1 MEIDEKKKTE
11 DILAESVITENKKV
25 EAAET
30 KKAETAELEQVKTAE
45 PVQAETAELV
55 QAKTAETKKAETA
68 EIEIEKVKAE
78 PAHGASA
85 KTEKSEAA
93 QSPEAQKTE
102 SDKAGTKKAET
113 AETGKSKAEKP
124 EGAKVTTEKPTKK
137 GRGKVIGLASLAVLV
152 VVLAGVYIRI
162 GGYYRTHFLPNTFV
176 NDRNISGMDVA
187 QAVELMNAYM
197 QDYVL
202 EVRGREPA
210 TAESGALLGTITSDA
225 VGLTS
230 GSSESTLK
238 NIMEEQNGM
247 LWIGS
252 FLKKEGTKIITEQ
265 DFAIYDEERLEN
277 LVRSWNACQSVNM
290 LPAEDAYISE
300 YSPERQAYEIIPE
313 TKGAELDVDQAI
325 LLVGE
330 ALRDL
335 ENTMDL
341 EEAGLYAEAEIL
353 QDDPRLTV
361 PVETANR
368 WLGTNIVYDWG
379 GNEVVLD
386 VETIQEWVTIED
398 GEAILDEKS
407 VKSFVKSQSRQY
419 DTYGKNKNF
428 VTTAGVTLKLASA
441 SYGWRTDTDVETEEL
456 LSLILEG
463 SIGSREPVYT
473 HKGMVKGTDGANDIG
488 NSYVEADLTNQH
500 LYLYQDG
507 EVVLETDFVSG
518 KISNGSGTPAGIF
531 GITYKTTDAVLRGR
545 DYATPVK
552 YWMPFY
558 GNYGMHDANWR
569 RDFGGDI
576 YLSNGSHGC
585 INLPPSMAE
594 QIYQYVSKGFPVICY
609 YYEEPLVPEGAE
621 ELPDPEATA
630 SAVDPSAEQPVPE
643 Q

>member
-1 MEIDEKKKTE
+1 MGIDENKKTE
-11 DILAESVITENKKV
+11 VIKAEAVTTENKKV

-30 KKAETAELEQVKTAE
+30 KKADTAE
-45 PVQAETAELV
+45 PM
-55 QAKTAETKKAETA
+55 QAKTTGIEKVKAETKKAET
-68 EIEIEKVKAE
+68 K
-78 PAHGASA
+78 
-85 KTEKSEAA
+85 KTETK
-93 QSPEAQKTE
+93 KT
-102 SDKAGTKKAET
+102 GTKKAET
-113 AETGKSKAEKP
+113 AETEKSNAEKI
-124 EGAKVTTEKPTKK
+124 EGAKADTEKSAKK
-137 GRGKVIGLASLAVLV
+137 SRGKVICFTSLAVLV
-152 VVLAGVYIRI
+152 VVLTGVYIRI
-162 GGYYRTHFLPNTFV
+162 GVYYRTHFLPNTFV
-176 NDRNISGMDVA
+176 NDRDISGMKVE
-187 QAVELMNAYM
+187 QAAELLDAYV

-238 NIMEEQNGM
+238 DILEEQNWV
-247 LWIGS
+247 LWIQF
-252 FLKKEGTKIITEQ
+252 FLKKDGTTVIM
-265 DFAIYDEERLEN
+265 DRDLAIYDEELLKN
-277 LVRSWNACQSVNM
+277 LMKSWNACQNVNM
-290 LPAEDAYISE
+290 LHAENAYISE

-330 ALRDL
+330 ALQYM
-335 ENTMDL
+335 ESTVDL
-341 EEAGLYAEAEIL
+341 EEAGLYAEAEIQ

-368 WLGTNIVYDWG
+368 WLGTNIVYNWV

-428 VTTAGVTLKLASA
+428 VTTAGVTLKLTSS
-441 SYGWRTDTDVETEEL
+441 SYGWRTDTDAETEEL
-456 LSLILEG
+456 LSLISEG
-463 SIGSREPVYT
+463 SIGSREPVYS
-473 HKGMVKGTDGANDIG
+473 HKGMIMDTDGVNDIG

-531 GITYKTTDAVLRGR
+531 GITYKTRDAVLRGR
-545 DYATPVK
+545 DYETPVK

-569 RDFGGDI
+569 GAFGGDI

-594 QIYQYVSKGFPVICY
+594 QIYQYMSKGFPVICY
-609 YYEEPLVPEGAE
+609 YYEEPVVPEDAV
-621 ELPDPEATA
+621 ELPDPEITA

>member
-1 MEIDEKKKTE
+1 MEIYENKKSE
-11 DILAESVITENKKV
+11 DIKAESVITENKKV
-25 EAAET
+25 EEAET
-30 KKAETAELEQVKTAE
+30 KT
-45 PVQAETAELV
+45 
-55 QAKTAETKKAETA
+55 
-68 EIEIEKVKAE
+68 
-78 PAHGASA
+78 
-85 KTEKSEAA
+85 
-93 QSPEAQKTE
+93 
-102 SDKAGTKKAET
+102 AET
-113 AETGKSKAEKP
+113 AETAKSKAKKLEVPK
-124 EGAKVTTEKPTKK
+124 ATKK
-137 GRGKVIGLASLAVLV
+137 KLTKKSRGKAICIASLAVLA

-162 GGYYRTHFLPNTFV
+162 GFYYRTHFLPNTFV
-176 NDRNISGMDVA
+176 NDRDVSGMEVA
-187 QAVELMNAYM
+187 QAVELLNAYM

-210 TAESGALLGTITSDA
+210 TAESGALLGTVTSDA

-230 GSSESTLK
+230 GNSESTLK
-238 NIMEEQNGM
+238 NILEEQNGM

-265 DFAIYDEERLEN
+265 DFAIYDEESLEN
-277 LVRSWNACQSVNM
+277 LVKSWRACQRANM
-290 LPAEDAYISE
+290 LPAEDAYICE

-330 ALRDL
+330 ALRNLD
-335 ENTMDL
+335 NIVDL

-361 PVETANR
+361 PVETANS

-386 VETIQEWVTIED
+386 VDTIQEWVTIED

-428 VTTAGVTLKLASA
+428 VTTAGVTLKLTSA
-441 SYGWRTDTDVETEEL
+441 SYGWRTDTDAETEEL

-463 SIGSREPVYT
+463 SIGSREPVYSN
-473 HKGMVKGTDGANDIG
+473 KGMVKGTDGFNDIG

-500 LYLYQDG
+500 LYLYQNG
-507 EVVLETDFVSG
+507 ELVLETDFVSG

-545 DYATPVK
+545 DYETPVK

-558 GNYGMHDANWR
+558 GNYGMHDAYWR
-569 RDFGGDI
+569 GAFGGDI

-609 YYEEPLVPEGAE
+609 YYEEPVVPEDAV
-621 ELPDPEATA
+621 ELPDPEIMA
-630 SAVDPSAEQPVPE
+630 SAADPSIGQPAPE